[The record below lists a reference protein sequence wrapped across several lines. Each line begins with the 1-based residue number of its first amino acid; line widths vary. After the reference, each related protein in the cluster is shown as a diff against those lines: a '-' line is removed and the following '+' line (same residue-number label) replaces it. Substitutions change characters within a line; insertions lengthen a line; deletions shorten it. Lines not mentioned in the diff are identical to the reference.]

1 MMGIF
6 FEPDDRLLRLWG
18 GPEVPLAL
26 RRLRRLESWMN
37 NVIEVH
43 FDTPRSEIAKLEKE
57 VALAF
62 YLRKF
67 NIGSA
72 F

>member
-1 MMGIF
+1 MMMTMMGIF

-18 GPEVPLAL
+18 GPEVPPAL

-43 FDTPRSEIAKLEKE
+43 FDKLINK
-57 VALAF
+57 
-62 YLRKF
+62 
-67 NIGSA
+67 
-72 F
+72 